1 MKTLSPLVSSRK
13 YGKHF
18 SGLNAHS
25 LKNQLTRPIRQQE
38 QGKQLNGFMP
48 VIIDGAPIPAGDSS
62 EQVEVWLPD
71 GTRIVVTGEKS
82 IDLFTNLFREIL

>member
-25 LKNQLTRPIRQQE
+25 LKKRLPRPIRQQE

-48 VIIDGAPIPAGDSS
+48 VILEGAPIAPGDSS

-71 GTRIVVTGEKS
+71 GTRIVVSGEKS

>member
-1 MKTLSPLVSSRK
+1 MKTLSPLLSSRK

-18 SGLNAHS
+18 SGLNILS
-25 LKNQLTRPIRQQE
+25 LKKHLTRPIRQQE
-38 QGKQLNGFMP
+38 QNKHLSGFMP
-48 VIIDGAPIPAGDSS
+48 VILEGAPIAPEDAS

>member
-1 MKTLSPLVSSRK
+1 MKTLSPLLSSRK

-18 SGLNAHS
+18 SGLNTLS
-25 LKNQLTRPIRQQE
+25 PIKRLPSPIRQE
-38 QGKQLNGFMP
+38 QNKQLNGFMP
-48 VIIDGAPIPAGDSS
+48 VIIDGAPIAAGASC

-71 GTRIVVTGEKS
+71 GTHIVVTGEKS

>member
-1 MKTLSPLVSSRK
+1 MKTLSPFVGSRK
-13 YGKHF
+13 FDKHLGDLHAIPT
-18 SGLNAHS
+18 SKRLTNS
-25 LKNQLTRPIRQQE
+25 LRRE
-38 QGKQLNGFMP
+38 QGDQLGGFMP
-48 VIIDGAPIPAGDSS
+48 VIIDEVPIAKGDPS